1 MSGGLIG
8 NASASAALRARDGA
22 AGAEGERR
30 RCAICT
36 HSGVGMLEFLVAL
49 LIFSVGMIGL
59 MSAQLTGKKASFDA
73 SQRSTA
79 TALVRDIVER
89 MRANP
94 GQAMAYQVVAAG
106 DEGSRLPQPDADCAV
121 TDCSAEQL
129 AAFDLWQWES
139 LLVGESAQDA
149 AGNAGGLVTPR
160 ACIRSADGEVDV
172 VVSWQGATRADMFAP
187 PPAPAV
193 CDAGI
198 EDIPVE
204 GAGKAPLRHRLTVST
219 FIARP

>member
-8 NASASAALRARDGA
+8 NAIAALRAQDGA
-22 AGAEGERR
+22 AGAASTRR

-36 HSGVGMLEFLVAL
+36 QSGVGMLEFLVAL

-59 MSAQLTGKKASFDA
+59 MSAQLAGKKASFDA
-73 SQRSTA
+73 SQRSNA

-94 GQAMAYQVVAAG
+94 GQAMAYQVVGAG
-106 DEGSRLPQPDADCAV
+106 DEGSRLPPPDADCGV
-121 TDCSAEQL
+121 TDCGAEQL

-149 AGNAGGLVTPR
+149 AGNAGGLVAPR
-160 ACIRSADGEVDV
+160 ACIRSADGAVDV
-172 VVSWQGATRADMFAP
+172 VVSWQGVTRAVMSAQPAAP
-187 PPAPAV
+187 TV
-193 CDAGI
+193 CDVGI
-198 EDIPVE
+198 EDISLE
-204 GAGKAPLRHRLTVST
+204 ETDEASLRHRLTVST
-219 FIARP
+219 FIARR

>member
-1 MSGGLIG
+1 MSGGLID
-8 NASASAALRARDGA
+8 NASAALRARDGA
-22 AGAEGERR
+22 ASARR
-30 RCAICT
+30 RCVICT

-73 SQRSTA
+73 SQRSNA

-94 GQAMAYQVVAAG
+94 GQATAYQVVGAG
-106 DEGSRLPQPDADCAV
+106 DDGSRLPQPDADCGV

-149 AGNAGGLVTPR
+149 VGNAGGLVAPR

-172 VVSWQGATRADMFAP
+172 VISWQGVSGSNMTAP
-187 PPAPAV
+187 PLAPAA
-193 CDAGI
+193 CDAGT
-198 EDIPVE
+198 EDIPVDE
-204 GAGKAPLRHRLTVST
+204 AADTRHRHRLTVST
-219 FIARP
+219 FLARR

>member
-8 NASASAALRARDGA
+8 NASAALRARDGTEGA
-22 AGAEGERR
+22 ASKRR
-30 RCAICT
+30 RCVMCT

-73 SQRSTA
+73 SQRSNA

-94 GQAMAYQVVAAG
+94 GQAMAYQVVGAG
-106 DEGSRLPQPDADCAV
+106 DEGSRLPQPDADCGV

-149 AGNAGGLVTPR
+149 VGNAGGLVAPR

-172 VVSWQGATRADMFAP
+172 VVSWQGVTRAVMSAQP
-187 PPAPAV
+187 VAPAV

-198 EDIPVE
+198 EDIPLE
-204 GAGKAPLRHRLTVST
+204 ESGEAPHRHWLTVST
-219 FIARP
+219 FIARR